1 MLANRIAEERG
12 YDEALFISRDDMVL
26 EGPTFAFF
34 WVEDG
39 AMHAPP
45 LAEGILDSIT
55 RRRVLD
61 AVDVIGRA
69 LPARAAARA
78 RRGGVRGGH
87 RHRGRARSSPSR
99 ASGSG
104 TSRAR

>member
-1 MLANRIAEERG
+1 M
-12 YDEALFISRDDMVL
+12 L

-39 AMHAPP
+39 AVHAPP

-61 AVDVIGRA
+61 AIDVVQEHCTLDRLRERA
-69 LPARAAARA
+69 EEAFAAGTGIEVAPVL
-78 RRGGVRGGH
+78 GD
-87 RHRGRARSSPSR
+87 RGRARVGPSPARSR
-99 ASGSG
+99 ASAMARD
-104 TSRAR
+104 RAS